1 MASLLPVLKI
11 IQLLLFLVGFVFFST
26 QASSKDVTIA
36 MGNFEPYYVA
46 ENHTGIF
53 TEIIAAVFQEIP
65 DHDPVFIFG
74 RPNNRLW
81 QEFTRRK
88 VDAVSNLFD
97 SVEVDAC
104 RSDPAFRF
112 RDVAI
117 TRAETN
123 ITLEKIEDLEGL
135 NIIAF
140 QGAKDFFGPS
150 FASVVENGMFSVA
163 SEPGVQAQALWD
175 GRVDVSVGDLFI
187 FLNSLKN
194 LSGNNVPASLFKI
207 HDILPVAYTR
217 MGFWDAEVCTKF
229 NKALQKIKD
238 NGEYEK
244 IYDRYLRIYGVT
256 SSPSG

>member
-36 MGNFEPYYVA
+36 MGNFEPYYVT

-53 TEIIAAVFQEIP
+53 TEIITAVFLEIP
-65 DHDPVFIFG
+65 DYDPVFIFG

-81 QEFTRRK
+81 QDFNRRK

-117 TRAETN
+117 TLAEEN
-123 ITLEKIEDLEGL
+123 LSIDEIKDLKGL
-135 NIIAF
+135 NVIAF
-140 QGAKDFFGPS
+140 QGAKDFFSPE
-150 FASVVENGMFSVA
+150 FAATVEESMFSVA

-194 LSGNNVPASLFKI
+194 LSGNNVPARLFKI
-207 HDILPVAYTR
+207 HDILPVVYTR
-217 MGFWDAEVCTKF
+217 MGFWDTELCVKF
-229 NKALQKIKD
+229 NKALQNIKD
-238 NGEYEK
+238 SGEYEK
-244 IYDRYLRIYGVT
+244 IYDRYLRLYGVT
-256 SSPSG
+256 SSPGG

>member
-1 MASLLPVLKI
+1 MASFLPVLRIK
-11 IQLLLFLVGFVFFST
+11 QLLLFLVGLVFFST
-26 QASSKDVTIA
+26 QASSKDVTIG
-36 MGNFEPYYVA
+36 MGNFEPYYIA
-46 ENHTGIF
+46 EEHGGIF
-53 TEIIAAVFQEIP
+53 TEIITAAFKEIP

-81 QEFTRRK
+81 QDFNRRK

-97 SVEVDAC
+97 SVEVEAC

-117 TRAETN
+117 SLAEKN
-123 ITLEKIEDLEGL
+123 LTLEKVQDLRGL
-135 NIIAF
+135 NIISF
-140 QGAKDFFGPS
+140 QGAKDFFGPEFS
-150 FASVVENGMFSVA
+150 ETVEDSVFSVA
-163 SEPGVQAQALWD
+163 SDPGVQAQALWD
-175 GRVDVSVGDLFI
+175 GRVDVSVGDMFI

-207 HDILPVAYTR
+207 HDILPVVYTH
-217 MGFWDAEVCTKF
+217 MGFWDTELCAKF

-244 IYDRYLRIYGVT
+244 IYDRYLRLYGVT